1 MNEKIDRNFRM
12 IRVRDSSGKNKTV
25 PLLRARFDSLM
36 FSDGKYIEKYQL
48 DKTMFSKL
56 MNRRV
61 TGKNVK
67 DENSTVGKIIAQLKK
82 DGVWA
87 GELPWIK
94 KEEKEE
100 S

>member
-1 MNEKIDRNFRM
+1 MKKIDRNFKM
-12 IRVRDSSGKNKTV
+12 IRVRDSNKKHKIV
-25 PLLRARFDSLM
+25 PLIRARFDALM
-36 FSDGKYIEKYQL
+36 FSDGKYVEKYNL

-67 DENSTVGKIIAQLKK
+67 DENSTTGKIIVQLKK

-87 GELPWIK
+87 GDLPWIK
-94 KEEKEE
+94 KEELEE
-100 S
+100 EL